1 MPKKKVVVDPMGQWK
16 YPGDIT
22 IIPSNNITMD
32 GVNYPVLGIDN
43 LGNQQMMMPGGS
55 YTFPGD
61 YVTEIPQMGKGGL
74 TQWFAEEWT
83 DIKTGKPCGRQK
95 GENRAYPACRP
106 KKRVNETTPKTTSE
120 MSSAEKAKFK
130 RSKTSGERISY
141 NHKRKE
147 YGGENWLDTYQD
159 GAEFSTEEEKLVNK
173 INAGR
178 GAFRPKA
185 PNYTPTYND
194 LVSMYES
201 IPSYNSGYESLQDVD
216 DRRAGVQRI
225 GPLTKER
232 TEQLAVMPSEQQL
245 RNTYIGQT
253 FGRLPVIEGNKIY
266 EGYSPNRIWT
276 GKDPWIPYKY
286 EGDTTDKPSYMYMV
300 VPKQDGN
307 SWNWD
312 RPTDTR
318 GVNDFF
324 FTDDKGL
331 IDGTE
336 NPLWH
341 MPKDLNVAEAL
352 FTKIGKE
359 NISKILNKEVS
370 DFSDLTGRDWYQL
383 SNNTGLSSSRWFGQ
397 QTPIYW
403 NNWQPTRKE
412 MLKDPRILKY
422 SEANNLG
429 LAGDSFISGDYSAFK
444 PSTGYQQGAAPAF
457 SNLLIESILAKK
469 DAELNNRAIGHAT
482 GEGYGVIQDPNQFNL
497 VGYLPVND
505 TLTNPYLEPMFK
517 NAMNEDRSG
526 AAYRNMVMDMA
537 GVPIDEE
544 LRDRVLFHTNAFPIQ
559 EYKPAQQKN
568 GGSTNWLDTYQSGG
582 KVALRTGNTFDDEIF
597 NPFMSMVA
605 GALDTAGEWTNDFL
619 GSTAESLKNNLVSSP
634 FAPMVWSTEAKA
646 KPWLFENVRPVQYP
660 GIVSSA
666 IALGMGAAGATRP
679 PVRDPQGDY
688 DIGEE
693 AWRRALGLETKPKY
707 IVPSKYKPSKSTN
720 PDAQYYT
727 LGENIIDPALIIA
740 EAKKRNLQQG
750 QSAVIDSLAPYI
762 REGYMPREEFSQI
775 DPLQKFTIGMG
786 QDAKGKYVSIYD
798 KYDFQGPLNSFINP
812 YEFYDRYYYKQGGST
827 GWLNKYN

>member
-1 MPKKKVVVDPMGQWK
+1 MPKKKVVVDPMGQWNN
-16 YPGDIT
+16 PGDIT
-22 IIPSNNITMD
+22 IIPSNSITMQ

-83 DIKTGKPCGRQK
+83 DIKTGKPCGRQE
-95 GENRAYPACRP
+95 GEKRAYPACRP
-106 KKRVNETTPKTTSE
+106 KKRVNETTPKTSSE

-159 GAEFSTEEEKLVNK
+159 GGQDPALPTDPVSLNNTRKFYEQWYASPRYNEMLRKSTNTIEPVEITKKLTLADK
-173 INAGR
+173 AGR
-178 GAFRPKA
+178 LIRKTTPEIAKWYLGTQWPEFKKEALDKKRKQEYQQNEVVDTLPIDTGLTYDQISSGR
-185 PNYTPTYND
+185 NQNLGTTPTSVILHSGLEDQGIGGYSDSTSGQIHSDPAILFNSNNWYLNSLLPHELSHSTDRPLANSNERLIPQADIDQIKSRINLDTDPLHSAGRRLHIPEFWSDYGSTPIEGAVNYFSSPTEVRARLNDIRYN
-194 LVSMYES
+194 L
-201 IPSYNSGYESLQDVD
+201 NK
-216 DRRAGVQRI
+216 AGVDIFNKPVTQEDLDQLNTR
-225 GPLTKER
+225 TKQGLYEL
-232 TEQLAVMPSEQQL
+232 Q
-245 RNTYIGQT
+245 G
-253 FGRLPVIEGNKIY
+253 IY
-266 EGYSPNRIWT
+266 
-276 GKDPWIPYKY
+276 
-286 EGDTTDKPSYMYMV
+286 
-300 VPKQDGN
+300 PKED
-307 SWNWD
+307 
-312 RPTDTR
+312 
-318 GVNDFF
+318 
-324 FTDDKGL
+324 
-331 IDGTE
+331 I
-336 NPLWH
+336 LWL
-341 MPKDLNVAEAL
+341 LN
-352 FTKIGKE
+352 
-359 NISKILNKEVS
+359 NISKNDSSKE
-370 DFSDLTGRDWYQL
+370 
-383 SNNTGLSSSRWFGQ
+383 SN
-397 QTPIYW
+397 Y
-403 NNWQPTRKE
+403 
-412 MLKDPRILKY
+412 
-422 SEANNLG
+422 
-429 LAGDSFISGDYSAFK
+429 
-444 PSTGYQQGAAPAF
+444 
-457 SNLLIESILAKK
+457 
-469 DAELNNRAIGHAT
+469 
-482 GEGYGVIQDPNQFNL
+482 
-497 VGYLPVND
+497 
-505 TLTNPYLEPMFK
+505 
-517 NAMNEDRSG
+517 
-526 AAYRNMVMDMA
+526 
-537 GVPIDEE
+537 
-544 LRDRVLFHTNAFPIQ
+544 
-559 EYKPAQQKN
+559 AQV
-568 GGSTNWLDTYQSGG
+568 GGSINWLDTYQDGG

-707 IVPSKYKPSKSTN
+707 IVPSKYKPSKSTDPN
-720 PDAQYYT
+720 AQYYT

>member
-32 GVNYPVLGIDN
+32 GVNYPVLGVDN

-159 GAEFSTEEEKLVNK
+159 G
-173 INAGR
+173 
-178 GAFRPKA
+178 
-185 PNYTPTYND
+185 
-194 LVSMYES
+194 
-201 IPSYNSGYESLQDVD
+201 
-216 DRRAGVQRI
+216 
-225 GPLTKER
+225 
-232 TEQLAVMPSEQQL
+232 
-245 RNTYIGQT
+245 
-253 FGRLPVIEGNKIY
+253 
-266 EGYSPNRIWT
+266 
-276 GKDPWIPYKY
+276 
-286 EGDTTDKPSYMYMV
+286 
-300 VPKQDGN
+300 
-307 SWNWD
+307 
-312 RPTDTR
+312 
-318 GVNDFF
+318 
-324 FTDDKGL
+324 
-331 IDGTE
+331 
-336 NPLWH
+336 
-341 MPKDLNVAEAL
+341 
-352 FTKIGKE
+352 
-359 NISKILNKEVS
+359 
-370 DFSDLTGRDWYQL
+370 
-383 SNNTGLSSSRWFGQ
+383 
-397 QTPIYW
+397 
-403 NNWQPTRKE
+403 
-412 MLKDPRILKY
+412 
-422 SEANNLG
+422 
-429 LAGDSFISGDYSAFK
+429 
-444 PSTGYQQGAAPAF
+444 
-457 SNLLIESILAKK
+457 
-469 DAELNNRAIGHAT
+469 
-482 GEGYGVIQDPNQFNL
+482 
-497 VGYLPVND
+497 
-505 TLTNPYLEPMFK
+505 
-517 NAMNEDRSG
+517 
-526 AAYRNMVMDMA
+526 
-537 GVPIDEE
+537 
-544 LRDRVLFHTNAFPIQ
+544 
-559 EYKPAQQKN
+559 
-568 GGSTNWLDTYQSGG
+568 G

-660 GIVSSA
+660 GIVSST

-707 IVPSKYKPSKSTN
+707 IVPSKYKPSKSTDPN
-720 PDAQYYT
+720 AQYYT

-750 QSAVIDSLAPYI
+750 QSAVLDSLAPYI

>member
-1 MPKKKVVVDPMGQWK
+1 MRKKKVVVDPMGQWNN
-16 YPGDIT
+16 PGDIT
-22 IIPSNNITMD
+22 IIPSNSITMQ

-83 DIKTGKPCGRQK
+83 DIKTGKPCGRQE
-95 GENRAYPACRP
+95 GEKRAYPACRP
-106 KKRVNETTPKTTSE
+106 KKRVNETTPKTSSE

-147 YGGENWLDTYQD
+147 YGGENWLDTYQED
-159 GAEFSTEEEKLVNK
+159 GERSTAENPDRIAPVYITTKRSNPFMKTYRKVKSFIGSNPYTEKDSTLENVVE
-173 INAGR
+173 
-178 GAFRPKA
+178 FFD
-185 PNYTPTYND
+185 PTGI
-194 LVSMYES
+194 SS
-201 IPSYNSGYESLQDVD
+201 WD
-216 DRRAGVQRI
+216 DARRAYNQWQSSGNSL
-225 GPLTKER
+225 PSF
-232 TEQLAVMPSEQQL
+232 EQSMDIFGAMPMLGKFAKLKYLAKGDEYLKQA
-245 RNTYIGQT
+245 
-253 FGRLPVIEGNKIY
+253 
-266 EGYSPNRIWT
+266 
-276 GKDPWIPYKY
+276 YKY
-286 EGDTTDKPSYMYMV
+286 F
-300 VPKQDGN
+300 
-307 SWNWD
+307 NWQ
-312 RPTDTR
+312 
-318 GVNDFF
+318 
-324 FTDDKGL
+324 
-331 IDGTE
+331 
-336 NPLWH
+336 
-341 MPKDLNVAEAL
+341 EAL
-352 FTKIGKE
+352 
-359 NISKILNKEVS
+359 
-370 DFSDLTGRDWYQL
+370 
-383 SNNTGLSSSRWFGQ
+383 
-397 QTPIYW
+397 
-403 NNWQPTRKE
+403 
-412 MLKDPRILKY
+412 
-422 SEANNLG
+422 
-429 LAGDSFISGDYSAFK
+429 
-444 PSTGYQQGAAPAF
+444 
-457 SNLLIESILAKK
+457 
-469 DAELNNRAIGHAT
+469 NRADA
-482 GEGYGVIQDPNQFNL
+482 IQDELF
-497 VGYLPVND
+497 D
-505 TLTNPYLEPMFK
+505 NPPQ
-517 NAMNEDRSG
+517 S
-526 AAYRNMVMDMA
+526 
-537 GVPIDEE
+537 I
-544 LRDRVLFHTNAFPIQ
+544 
-559 EYKPAQQKN
+559 KPAY
-568 GGSTNWLDTYQSGG
+568 YQSGG

-660 GIVSSA
+660 GIVSST